1 MKKNKTFLIFLGI
14 IGVILFALIVYF
26 SVTRSQTA
34 KQISTV
40 PIIPTGTIPNVS
52 EVGVPQPV
60 AVDVSTL
67 SNQIPDT
74 VSQKEKSKIAPFLPI
89 NVQNFETSVGI
100 TTNFNI
106 FSIDSEPS
114 QVIHAEVYGINYYL
128 SDATT
133 DNPQAVAFIESFNQ
147 IKKLLSDKGVDVS
160 KLQILYGNRE
170 YIQSTAE
177 NWIKTFNLLP

>member
-1 MKKNKTFLIFLGI
+1 MKKNKTFIIFLGI
-14 IGVILFALIVYF
+14 IGLILFTLIVYF
-26 SVTRSQTA
+26 TTIRTQTT
-34 KQISTV
+34 KQISTI
-40 PIIPTGTIPNVS
+40 PIIPAGISPNAPGIVVK
-52 EVGVPQPV
+52 EPV
-60 AVDVSTL
+60 AVDVSSL

-89 NVQNFETSVGI
+89 NVQNFKTSVGI

-106 FSIDSEPS
+106 FSIESEPS

-128 SDATT
+128 SDANTN
-133 DNPQAVAFIESFNQ
+133 NPQAVAFVESFNQ

-177 NWIKTFNLLP
+177 NWVKVFRLLP